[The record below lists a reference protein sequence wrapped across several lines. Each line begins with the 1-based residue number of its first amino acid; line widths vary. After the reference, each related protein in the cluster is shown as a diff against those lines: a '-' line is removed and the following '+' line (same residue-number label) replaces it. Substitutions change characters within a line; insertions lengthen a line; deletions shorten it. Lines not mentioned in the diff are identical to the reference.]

1 MIYEPKRSFVVGLL
15 PPDTKHSARDGKYHS
30 VGRAVVRD
38 KHPCLDSV
46 LKRGVGGGHVRGAG
60 LCEDAAP
67 QPCGNLVRLSEQ
79 PSN

>member
-46 LKRGVGGGHVRGAG
+46 LKRGVGGVMYEERGYVKTRPPNPVG
-60 LCEDAAP
+60 TSF
-67 QPCGNLVRLSEQ
+67 G
-79 PSN
+79 